1 MTDVQQLKESLA
13 TCCRMLLMEGLID
26 YNGHVSA
33 RIPGT
38 DRVLIHGRQVS
49 RRVVTAEDF
58 VTVDL
63 DGNKLEGNT
72 EPPGETA
79 IHTCVYRARPDVLS
93 VAHLHPHFSTLL
105 GIARKPIV
113 PVFTL
118 GAPFGDGVPVYDDP
132 DLVVTREQGD
142 NLARAL
148 GDKRAV
154 LLRGHG
160 CVIVGESVLNTFV
173 GCIFFEENAR
183 KLYEGLLL
191 GDVATFSAGEVERAR
206 KSIWREGTARKVWI
220 YLESKARAEGYLQ

>member
-1 MTDVQQLKESLA
+1 MIDVQQLKESLA
-13 TCCRMLLMEGLID
+13 TCCRILLMEGLVD

-49 RRVVTAEDF
+49 RRVVTAKDF

-63 DGNKLEGNT
+63 DGNKLEGET

-79 IHTCVYRARPDVLS
+79 IHTCIYRARPDVFS

-105 GIARKPIV
+105 GIARQPIV

-118 GAPFGDGVPVYDDP
+118 GAPFGDGVPLYDDP

-142 NLARAL
+142 ALAAAL
-148 GDKRAV
+148 GNKRAV

-160 CVIVGESVLNTFV
+160 CVVVGENVTSTLVGSV
-173 GCIFFEENAR
+173 FFEENAR
-183 KLYEGLLL
+183 KQYQASLV
-191 GDVATFSAGEVERAR
+191 GDVKVFSGDEVERAP
-206 KSIWREGTARKVWI
+206 KSIWRDGTIRKVWA
-220 YLESKARAEGYLQ
+220 YLESKARAEGYL